1 MGMVKTPTNN
11 YMNKLL
17 TVREIADM
25 LNISLA
31 TAYRLINV
39 EEINFYKI
47 GNSVRIREDDI
58 IKLLKKSR
66 VDSIK

>member
-1 MGMVKTPTNN
+1 MVKTPTNN

>member
-1 MGMVKTPTNN
+1 
-11 YMNKLL
+11 MNKLL